1 MSSSSA
7 NLQPSLL
14 ATRNSTDMKKLFLLA
29 ILVSVFSSVMAG
41 GGWTYVKGKGFVK
54 LSQNAIYSDQLF
66 NPDGEIIDITTIG
79 YYATAVYGEY
89 GLTDELTAIAY
100 VPFFTRNTLNKTRFR
115 FSGMEIPGDE
125 LNSVGDIDLSLQY
138 GFYKSDTW
146 VASVRVLFGLPTGEV
161 SGGETGI
168 LQSGDG
174 EFNQMIRFDL
184 SRPISQNAWVS
195 VYAGLNNRTN
205 DFSDEYRLGAEVGSR
220 FGDHFLAIA
229 KVDVV
234 QSFFNGDAD
243 SSQGGTI
250 FSNNTEFI
258 SPSLE
263 LAYEMENE
271 IGFSLSAAGA
281 FAGKNILASPNYGVG
296 VYKKF

>member
-1 MSSSSA
+1 
-7 NLQPSLL
+7 
-14 ATRNSTDMKKLFLLA
+14 MKKLFLL
-29 ILVSVFSSVMAG
+29 LVLGCVTYTATAG

-66 NPDGEIIDITTIG
+66 NPDGDIIDITTIG
-79 YYATAVYGEY
+79 YYATSVYGEY
-89 GLTDELTAIAY
+89 GLTDRLTAIAY
-100 VPFFTRNTLNKTRFR
+100 VPFFTRNTLNKVRFNQ
-115 FSGMEIPGDE
+115 SGNEIPGDE

-146 VASVRVLFGLPTGEV
+146 VASVRVLFGLPTGQV
-161 SGGETGI
+161 TGGETGI

-195 VYAGLNNRTN
+195 VYAGLNNRTK
-205 DFSDEYRLGAEVGSR
+205 DFSDEYRLGAEIGTKFWS
-220 FGDHFLAIA
+220 DFLAIA

-243 SSQGGTI
+243 PSQGGTI

-263 LAYEMENE
+263 LAYEMKNE
-271 IGFSLSAAGA
+271 IGFSISAAGA
-281 FAGKNILASPNYGVG
+281 FAGKNILAAPNYGVG

>member
-1 MSSSSA
+1 M
-7 NLQPSLL
+7 P
-14 ATRNSTDMKKLFLLA
+14 NSTNMKKLFLFPLCVFW
-29 ILVSVFSSVMAG
+29 ISSVFAG

-54 LSQNAIYSDQLF
+54 LGQNAIYSDQLF

-79 YYATAVYGEY
+79 YYATSVYGEY
-89 GLTDELTAIAY
+89 GLTDRLTAIAY
-100 VPFFTRNTLNKTRFR
+100 VPFFTRSTLNKTRFR

-125 LNSVGDIDLSLQY
+125 LNSIGDVDLSLQY

-174 EFNQMIRFDL
+174 EFNQMIRLDL
-184 SRPISQNAWVS
+184 SRPLSENAWIS
-195 VYAGLNNRTN
+195 MYAGLNNRTN
-205 DFSDEYRLGAEVGSR
+205 DFSDEYRLGAEVGTK
-220 FGDHFLAIA
+220 FWDNFLAIA

-243 SSQGGTI
+243 PSQGGTI

-263 LAYEMENE
+263 LAYEMKNQ
-271 IGFSLSAAGA
+271 IGFSVSAAGA
-281 FAGKNILASPNYGVG
+281 FAGKNILAAPNYGVG

>member
-1 MSSSSA
+1 M
-7 NLQPSLL
+7 P
-14 ATRNSTDMKKLFLLA
+14 NSTDMKKLFL
-29 ILVSVFSSVMAG
+29 ILILGCVFSSAMAG

-66 NPDGEIIDITTIG
+66 NPDGDIIDITTIG
-79 YYATAVYGEY
+79 YYATSVYGEY
-89 GLTDELTAIAY
+89 GLTDRLTAIAY
-100 VPFFTRNTLNKTRFR
+100 VPFFTRNTLNKIRFNQ
-115 FSGMEIPGDE
+115 SGNEIPGDE
-125 LNSVGDIDLSLQY
+125 LNSIGDIDFSLQY
-138 GFYKSDTW
+138 GFFKSDTW
-146 VASVRVLFGLPTGEV
+146 VASLRVLFGLPTGEV

-174 EFNQMIRFDL
+174 EFNQMIRVDV
-184 SRPISQNAWVS
+184 SRPISQNAWIS
-195 VYAGLNNRTN
+195 AYAGLNNRTN
-205 DFSDEYRLGAEVGSR
+205 DFSDEYRLGAEIGTKLGSQ
-220 FGDHFLAIA
+220 FLAIA

-243 SSQGGTI
+243 PSQGGTI
-250 FSNNTEFI
+250 FSNNTEFV
-258 SPSLE
+258 SPSVE
-263 LAYEMENE
+263 LAYEMKSE

>member
-1 MSSSSA
+1 M
-7 NLQPSLL
+7 P
-14 ATRNSTDMKKLFLLA
+14 NSTNMKKLFLL
-29 ILVSVFSSVMAG
+29 LVLGCVFSSATAG

-54 LSQNAIYSDQLF
+54 LSQNAILSDQLF
-66 NPDGEIIDITTIG
+66 NPDGDIIDITTIG
-79 YYATAVYGEY
+79 YYATSVYAEY
-89 GLTDELTAIAY
+89 GLTDKLTAIAY
-100 VPFFTRNTLNKTRFR
+100 VPFFTRNTLNKTQFR

-125 LNSVGDIDLSLQY
+125 LNAFGDVDLSLQY

-174 EFNQMIRFDL
+174 EFNQMLRFDV
-184 SRPISQNAWVS
+184 SRPISDHAWIS

-205 DFSDEYRLGAEVGSR
+205 DFSDEYRLGAEIGTK
-220 FGDHFLAIA
+220 FWTNFLAIA

-243 SSQGGTI
+243 PSQGGTI

-263 LAYEMENE
+263 IAYEMKNE
-271 IGFSLSAAGA
+271 IGFSISAAGA
-281 FAGKNILASPNYGVG
+281 FAGKNILAAPNYGLG

>member
-1 MSSSSA
+1 
-7 NLQPSLL
+7 
-14 ATRNSTDMKKLFLLA
+14 MKKLFLLP
-29 ILVSVFSSVMAG
+29 LFLFFFSSLFAG

-79 YYATAVYGEY
+79 YYATSVYAEY
-89 GLTDELTAIAY
+89 GLTDRLTAIAY
-100 VPFFTRNTLNKTRFR
+100 VPFFARNTLNKTRFR
-115 FSGMEIPGDE
+115 FSGIEIPGDE
-125 LNSVGDIDLSLQY
+125 LNSVGDVDLSLQY

-146 VASVRVLFGLPTGEV
+146 VASVRVLLGLPTGEV

-168 LQSGDG
+168 LQTGDG

-184 SRPISQNAWVS
+184 SRPISEKAWIS
-195 VYAGLNNRTN
+195 FYAGLNNRTK
-205 DFSDEYRLGAEVGSR
+205 DFSDEYRLGAEIGSK
-220 FGDHFLAIA
+220 FGEHFLAIA
-229 KVDVV
+229 KVEVV

-243 SSQGGTI
+243 PSQGGTI

-263 LAYEMENE
+263 LAYELENE
-271 IGFSLSAAGA
+271 LGFTVSAAGA
-281 FAGKNILASPNYGVG
+281 FAGKNILAAPNYGVG
-296 VYKKF
+296 IYKKF

>member
-1 MSSSSA
+1 MIFSV
-7 NLQPSLL
+7 Q
-14 ATRNSTDMKKLFLLA
+14 LF
-29 ILVSVFSSVMAG
+29 AG
-41 GGWTYVKGKGFVK
+41 GGWTYKKGKGFVK
-54 LSQNAIYSDQLF
+54 LSQNAIYADRLF

-79 YYATAVYGEY
+79 YYATSIYGEY
-89 GLTDELTAIAY
+89 GITDRLTAIAY

-115 FSGMEIPGDE
+115 QTGIEIPGDE

-174 EFNQMIRFDL
+174 EFNQMIRVDL
-184 SRPISQNAWVS
+184 SRPISQKAWIS

-205 DFSDEYRLGAEVGSR
+205 DFSDEYRLGAEIGTKIWS
-220 FGDHFLAIA
+220 DFLAIA

-243 SSQGGTI
+243 PSQGGTI
-250 FSNNTEFI
+250 FSNNTEFV
-258 SPSLE
+258 SPSIE
-263 LAYEMENE
+263 LAYGMDNQMG
-271 IGFSLSAAGA
+271 ISISAAGA
-281 FAGKNILASPNYGVG
+281 FAAKNILSAPNFGVG
-296 VYKKF
+296 LYKKF

>member
-1 MSSSSA
+1 
-7 NLQPSLL
+7 
-14 ATRNSTDMKKLFLLA
+14 MKKLILL
-29 ILVSVFSSVMAG
+29 LVLACVFSSASAG
-41 GGWTYVKGKGFVK
+41 GGWTYVKGKGFLK
-54 LSQNAIYSDQLF
+54 LGQNAIYSSQFF
-66 NPDGEIIDITTIG
+66 NPDGQLIDITTIG
-79 YYATAVYGEY
+79 YYATSLYAEY
-89 GLTDELTAIAY
+89 GLTDRISAIAY
-100 VPFFTRNTLNKTRFR
+100 VPFFARNTLNKTRFR
-115 FSGMEIPGDE
+115 FSGMEIPGDD
-125 LNSVGDIDLSLQY
+125 LNSIGDIDLSLQY

-146 VASVRVLFGLPTGEV
+146 VASVRVLFGLPSGEV

-174 EFNQMIRFDL
+174 EFNQMIRFDV
-184 SRPISQNAWVS
+184 SRPVSQNAWVS

-205 DFSDEYRLGAEVGSR
+205 DFSDEYRLGAEIGTR
-220 FGDHFLAIA
+220 FLSNFLAIA

-243 SSQGGTI
+243 PSQGGTI

-263 LAYEMENE
+263 LAYELNNR

-281 FAGKNILASPNYGVG
+281 FAGKNILAAPNYGVG

>member
-1 MSSSSA
+1 M
-7 NLQPSLL
+7 P
-14 ATRNSTDMKKLFLLA
+14 NSTNMKKLFLL
-29 ILVSVFSSVMAG
+29 LVLGCVLSSATAG

-54 LSQNAIYSDQLF
+54 LSQNAILSDQLF
-66 NPDGEIIDITTIG
+66 NPDGDIIDITTIG
-79 YYATAVYGEY
+79 YYATSVYAEY
-89 GLTDELTAIAY
+89 GLTDKLTAIAY
-100 VPFFTRNTLNKTRFR
+100 VPFFTRNTLNKTQFR

-125 LNSVGDIDLSLQY
+125 LNAFGDVDLSLQY

-174 EFNQMIRFDL
+174 EFNQMIRFDV
-184 SRPISQNAWVS
+184 SRPISQNAWIS
-195 VYAGLNNRTN
+195 VHAGLNNRTN
-205 DFSDEYRLGAEVGSR
+205 DFSDEYRLGAEIGTKVWSN
-220 FGDHFLAIA
+220 FLAIA

-243 SSQGGTI
+243 PSQGGTI

-263 LAYEMENE
+263 LAYEMKNE

-281 FAGKNILASPNYGVG
+281 FAGKNILAAPNYGVG

>member
-1 MSSSSA
+1 M
-7 NLQPSLL
+7 P
-14 ATRNSTDMKKLFLLA
+14 NSTNMKKLFLL
-29 ILVSVFSSVMAG
+29 LVLGCVLSSATAG

-54 LSQNAIYSDQLF
+54 LSQNAILSDQLF
-66 NPDGEIIDITTIG
+66 NPDGDIIDITTIG
-79 YYATAVYGEY
+79 YYATSVYAEY
-89 GLTDELTAIAY
+89 GLTDKFTAIAY
-100 VPFFTRNTLNKTRFR
+100 VPFFTRNTLNKTQFR

-125 LNSVGDIDLSLQY
+125 LNAFGDVDLSLQY

-174 EFNQMIRFDL
+174 EFNQMLRFDV
-184 SRPISQNAWVS
+184 SRPISEHAWIS

-205 DFSDEYRLGAEVGSR
+205 DFSDEYRLGAEIGTK
-220 FGDHFLAIA
+220 FWTNFLAIA

-243 SSQGGTI
+243 PSQGGTI

-263 LAYEMENE
+263 MAYEMKNE
-271 IGFSLSAAGA
+271 IGFFLSAAGA
-281 FAGKNILASPNYGVG
+281 FAGKNILAAPNYGLG

>member
-1 MSSSSA
+1 M
-7 NLQPSLL
+7 P
-14 ATRNSTDMKKLFLLA
+14 NSTDMKKLFLLLLLGCISLSA
-29 ILVSVFSSVMAG
+29 LAG

-66 NPDGEIIDITTIG
+66 NPDGDIIDITTIG
-79 YYATAVYGEY
+79 YYATSVYAEY
-89 GLTDELTAIAY
+89 GLTDKLTAIAY

-174 EFNQMIRFDL
+174 EFNQMIRLDF
-184 SRPISQNAWVS
+184 SRPISENVWIS

-205 DFSDEYRLGAEVGSR
+205 DFSDEYRLGAEIGSKLWS
-220 FGDHFLAIA
+220 DFLAIA

-243 SSQGGTI
+243 PSQGGTI

-263 LAYEMENE
+263 LAYELKNE

-281 FAGKNILASPNYGVG
+281 FAGKNILAAPNYGVG
-296 VYKKF
+296 IYKKF

>member
-1 MSSSSA
+1 MVLCSVVSSA
-7 NLQPSLL
+7 L
-14 ATRNSTDMKKLFLLA
+14 
-29 ILVSVFSSVMAG
+29 AG

-54 LSQNAIYSDQLF
+54 LSQNAIYSSQLF
-66 NPDGEIIDITTIG
+66 NPDGEVIDITTIG
-79 YYATAVYGEY
+79 YYATALYGEY
-89 GLTDELTAIAY
+89 GLSDRFTAIAY

-125 LNSVGDIDLSLQY
+125 LNSVGDIDLSLKY

-146 VASVRVLFGLPTGEV
+146 VASVQVLFGLPTGKV
-161 SGGETGI
+161 AGGETGI

-174 EFNQMIRFDL
+174 EFNQMIRFDV
-184 SRPISQNAWVS
+184 SRPLSEKAWVS
-195 VYAGLNNRTN
+195 AYAGLNNRTN
-205 DFSDEYRLGAEVGSR
+205 DFSDEYRLGAEVGTKFCNR
-220 FGDHFLAIA
+220 FLAIA

-243 SSQGGTI
+243 PTQGGTI
-250 FSNNTEFI
+250 FSNNTEYI

-263 LAYEMENE
+263 VAYEWNNE

-281 FAGKNILASPNYGVG
+281 FAGKNILAAPNYGIG
-296 VYKKF
+296 IYKKF

>member
-1 MSSSSA
+1 M
-7 NLQPSLL
+7 L
-14 ATRNSTDMKKLFLLA
+14 NSINMKKLFLLLVLGCIYSAA
-29 ILVSVFSSVMAG
+29 IAG

-54 LSQNAIYSDQLF
+54 LSQSAIYSDQLF
-66 NPDGEIIDITTIG
+66 NPDGDIIDITTIG
-79 YYATAVYGEY
+79 YYATSVYGEY
-89 GLTDELTAIAY
+89 GLTDKLTAIAY

-138 GFYKSDTW
+138 GFYKSDAW

-174 EFNQMIRFDL
+174 EFNQMIRLDL
-184 SRPISQNAWVS
+184 SRPISENAWIS
-195 VYAGLNNRTN
+195 VYAGLNNRTK
-205 DFSDEYRLGAEVGSR
+205 DFSDEYRLGAEIGTKLWTN
-220 FGDHFLAIA
+220 FLAIA

-243 SSQGGTI
+243 PSQGGTI

-263 LAYEMENE
+263 LAYELESE

-281 FAGKNILASPNYGVG
+281 FAGKNILAAPNYGVG

>member
-1 MSSSSA
+1 M
-7 NLQPSLL
+7 P
-14 ATRNSTDMKKLFLLA
+14 NSTNMKKLFLL
-29 ILVSVFSSVMAG
+29 LVLGCVLSSATAG

-54 LSQNAIYSDQLF
+54 LSQNAILSDQLF
-66 NPDGEIIDITTIG
+66 NPDGDIIDITTIG
-79 YYATAVYGEY
+79 YYATSVYAEY
-89 GLTDELTAIAY
+89 GLTDKLTAIAY
-100 VPFFTRNTLNKTRFR
+100 VPFFTRNTLNKTQFR

-125 LNSVGDIDLSLQY
+125 LNAFGDVDLSLQY

-174 EFNQMIRFDL
+174 EFNQMLRFDV
-184 SRPISQNAWVS
+184 SRPISEHAWIS

-205 DFSDEYRLGAEVGSR
+205 DFSDEYRLGAEIGTK
-220 FGDHFLAIA
+220 FWTNFLAIA

-243 SSQGGTI
+243 PSQGGTI

-263 LAYEMENE
+263 MAYEMKNE
-271 IGFSLSAAGA
+271 IGFFLSAAGA
-281 FAGKNILASPNYGVG
+281 FAGKNILAAPNYGLG

>member
-1 MSSSSA
+1 M
-7 NLQPSLL
+7 PD
-14 ATRNSTDMKKLFLLA
+14 STNMKKLFLL
-29 ILVSVFSSVMAG
+29 LVLGCVFSSATAG

-54 LSQNAIYSDQLF
+54 LSQNAILSDQLF
-66 NPDGEIIDITTIG
+66 NPDGDIIDITTIG
-79 YYATAVYGEY
+79 YYATSVYAEY
-89 GLTDELTAIAY
+89 GLTDKLTAIAY
-100 VPFFTRNTLNKTRFR
+100 VPFFTRNTLNKTQFR

-125 LNSVGDIDLSLQY
+125 LNAFGDVDLSLQY

-174 EFNQMIRFDL
+174 EFNQMLRFDV
-184 SRPISQNAWVS
+184 SRPISDHAWIS

-205 DFSDEYRLGAEVGSR
+205 DFSDEYRLGAEIGTK
-220 FGDHFLAIA
+220 FCTNFLAIA

-243 SSQGGTI
+243 PSQGGTI

-263 LAYEMENE
+263 IAYEMKNE
-271 IGFSLSAAGA
+271 IGFSISAAGA
-281 FAGKNILASPNYGVG
+281 FAGKNILAAPNYGLG

>member
-1 MSSSSA
+1 M
-7 NLQPSLL
+7 P
-14 ATRNSTDMKKLFLLA
+14 NSTNMKKLFLL
-29 ILVSVFSSVMAG
+29 LVLGCVFSSATAG

-54 LSQNAIYSDQLF
+54 LSQNAILSDQLF
-66 NPDGEIIDITTIG
+66 NPDGDIIDITTIG
-79 YYATAVYGEY
+79 YYATSVYAEY
-89 GLTDELTAIAY
+89 GLTDKLTAIAY
-100 VPFFTRNTLNKTRFR
+100 VPFFTRNTLNKTQFR

-125 LNSVGDIDLSLQY
+125 LNAFGDVDLSLQY

-174 EFNQMIRFDL
+174 EFNQMLRFDVR
-184 SRPISQNAWVS
+184 RPISDHAWIS

-205 DFSDEYRLGAEVGSR
+205 DFSDEYRLGAEIGTK
-220 FGDHFLAIA
+220 FWTNFLAIA

-243 SSQGGTI
+243 PSQGGTI

-263 LAYEMENE
+263 IAYEMKNE
-271 IGFSLSAAGA
+271 IGFSISAAGA
-281 FAGKNILASPNYGVG
+281 FAGKNILAAPNYGLG